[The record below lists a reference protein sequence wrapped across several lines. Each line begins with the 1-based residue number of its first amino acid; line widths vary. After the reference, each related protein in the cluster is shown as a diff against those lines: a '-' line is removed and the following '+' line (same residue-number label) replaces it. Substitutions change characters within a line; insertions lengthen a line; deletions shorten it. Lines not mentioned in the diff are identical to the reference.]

1 MAVYTSESSAG
12 TVGLAA
18 AAGGLSAVF
27 ADLIQKG
34 DASAVFELTANVN
47 KLGDLLYPPNLGT
60 WPGVPVAGVGLGLLL
75 VSIILAF
82 MSEARSRTSA
92 FYSGASVLTVLMT
105 LVPYTQALPA
115 PSDMTVNKS
124 AMLRED
130 SMIVPATYQMDGFAP
145 VWRVQ
150 ATTDTPVTI
159 VVHAPNRGPASAP
172 NRINGQLYDRV
183 SGKTWQFGFSDASS
197 SSSGSET
204 IYTFNLS
211 IPTSPQTTSGGLVA
225 DLSIR
230 IDVPGY
236 QTTTATQKVGRIGAP
251 VTMEVTLQPSAL
263 PGFLKRALEAPRF

>member
-1 MAVYTSESSAG
+1 MAVYTSEASAG

-47 KLGDLLYPPNLGT
+47 KLGDLLYPPNLGP
-60 WPGVPVAGVGLGLLL
+60 WPGLPVAGVGLGLLI
-75 VSIILAF
+75 VSVVLAF
-82 MSEARSRTSA
+82 MSEARSRTAA

-115 PSDMTVNKS
+115 PSGMTVDKS
-124 AMLRED
+124 AMRTD
-130 SMIVPATYQMDGFAP
+130 SVFVPAAYQPEFSVP
-145 VWRVQ
+145 IWRVQ
-150 ATTDTPVTI
+150 AATDVPVTI
-159 VVHAPNRGPASAP
+159 VVHAPNRGPVGAP
-172 NRINGQLYDRV
+172 NRINGQLYDKV
-183 SGKTWQFGFSDASS
+183 SGKTWQFGYSDATS

-204 IYTFNLS
+204 VYRFNLS
-211 IPTSPQTTSGGLVA
+211 IPTAPQSNSNTVA
-225 DLSIR
+225 DLALR

-236 QTTTATQKVGRIGAP
+236 QTATAAQKVGRIGAP
-251 VTMEVTLQPSAL
+251 VTLEVQLQPTAL

>member
-1 MAVYTSESSAG
+1 MAVYTSEASAG

-47 KLGDLLYPPNLGT
+47 KLGDLLYPPNLGS

-75 VSIILAF
+75 VSIVLAF

-115 PSDMTVNKS
+115 PSSMTVNKT
-124 AMLRED
+124 AMHD
-130 SMIVPATYQMDGFAP
+130 GMMFIPAMYQPDVFAP
-145 VWRVQ
+145 IWRVQ
-150 ATTDTPVTI
+150 ASDLPVTI
-159 VVHAPNRGPASAP
+159 VVHAPHRGPTGAP

-183 SGKTWQFGFSDASS
+183 SGKTWQFGYSDASAS
-197 SSSGSET
+197 TSGSET
-204 IYTFNLS
+204 TYQFNLS
-211 IPTSPQTTSGGLVA
+211 IPSGGQSAGGLVA
-225 DLSIR
+225 DLSAR

-236 QTTTATQKVGRIGAP
+236 QTATVGQKVGRAGAP
-251 VTMEVTLQPSAL
+251 VTLEVTLQPTAL

>member
-130 SMIVPATYQMDGFAP
+130 SMIVPGLAGAGDDGHP
-145 VWRVQ
+145 
-150 ATTDTPVTI
+150 
-159 VVHAPNRGPASAP
+159 G
-172 NRINGQLYDRV
+172 YDRRPRAQSRTGERPEPHQRPALRPGLGQNLAV
-183 SGKTWQFGFSDASS
+183 RLQRRLVVLVGFGDDLHVQPVDP
-197 SSSGSET
+197 
-204 IYTFNLS
+204 NL
-211 IPTSPQTTSGGLVA
+211 PPDDLGRAGG
-225 DLSIR
+225 R
-230 IDVPGY
+230 
-236 QTTTATQKVGRIGAP
+236 P
-251 VTMEVTLQPSAL
+251 VHPD
-263 PGFLKRALEAPRF
+263 